1 MKFLILVCALQLIA
15 LEALAESEAVL
26 MPGDTH
32 LVVYRYDPNN
42 TYAVLGLPGVPTDI
56 QLAPDEKVL
65 GFAMGDTVQW
75 LIEELPGHLFI
86 KPIKADLFTAGTL
99 VTDRRVYQLA
109 FKSTNPQG
117 RWYQKVSWSYPE
129 VALRGAREGAAAP
142 PMVEMV
148 SPDKL
153 DPATLNFAYDIEGE
167 GDFKP
172 LTVFDDGRFTWL
184 KVKSPQAL
192 PALFMVSEE
201 GTQLVNYLIQ
211 GDYFVVQ
218 RLLPAALL
226 KLGNSEVRV
235 TNRQWTSR
243 TKKNVWRSSTATH
256 FE

>member
-1 MKFLILVCALQLIA
+1 MTTN
-15 LEALAESEAVL
+15 ALAESEAVL

-56 QLAPDEKVL
+56 QLASDEKVL

-109 FKSTNPQG
+109 FKSTNAQG

-129 VALRGAREGAAAP
+129 VALRSAHEAAVAP
-142 PMVEMV
+142 LLTDIV

-172 LTVFDDGRFTWL
+172 ITVFDDGRFTWL
-184 KVKSPQAL
+184 KVKAPQAL

-201 GTQLVNYLIQ
+201 GVQLVNYLIQ

-226 KLGNSEVRV
+226 KLGNTEVRI
-235 TNRQWTSR
+235 TNRQWASR
-243 TKKNVWRSSTATH
+243 SKKNVWRNSKAAN